1 MERKQSRKE
10 ILQSGSVDIRVKR
23 AGVFQIL
30 TFTLEREQ
38 TPAGPVPYL
47 VLDKFLDT
55 PELLR
60 IAEELQLPVKAK
72 NGKFF
77 PPGKMSVDFVGL

>member
-1 MERKQSRKE
+1 MKREE
-10 ILQSGSVDIRVKR
+10 ILQKGSADIRVKR
-23 AGVFQIL
+23 AGILQVL

-38 TPAGPVPYL
+38 TPNGPVPYL

-60 IAEELQLPVKAK
+60 IAEECQLPVKAK

-77 PPGKMSVDFVGL
+77 PPGKMSGDFAGL